1 MAISAKDEC
10 DQPGNYLA
18 IRLAIQWGVF
28 EALGDVGDKGKTS
41 FQLAEGAGADVRLV
55 GTYAFIANVM
65 GRPRNRHQREFE
77 GRSYSDTMG

>member
-10 DQPGNYLA
+10 GQPGHYLA

-28 EALGDVGDKGKTS
+28 EALSDVGDKGKTS
-41 FQLAEGAGADVRLV
+41 VQLAEGAGADVRLV

-77 GRSYSDTMG
+77 SGSYSDTMG